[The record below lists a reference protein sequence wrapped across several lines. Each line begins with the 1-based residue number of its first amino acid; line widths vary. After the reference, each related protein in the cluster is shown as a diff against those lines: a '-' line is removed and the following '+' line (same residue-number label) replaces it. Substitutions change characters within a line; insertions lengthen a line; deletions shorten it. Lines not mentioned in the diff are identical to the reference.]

1 MGVRMSN
8 LSANEMNTA
17 LSQRLLSIFERS
29 RDRKYAAAKEA
40 KKKKPKPAE
49 ESADDAD
56 HVDSNAPPRGVL
68 GKDSYYAQNGSNYI
82 GSLDGRGV
90 YRVFDHPHLDEIR
103 DMVRET
109 AEFPGGPP
117 ENFNPGAK
125 DKEKKPALQK
135 YPYAWEAHHILPG
148 SAFYYELEDG
158 TVFTYQQLRLILQS
172 EYNLNHGHNI
182 IMLPDQAWAVPVH
195 ALLQHPGDHPNYTQQ
210 VMRQMKV
217 IAKDIQAKIDSKQ
230 AHEAL
235 LEDIFKQLQQLENRY
250 WILLVKLSR
259 AVVASVTQG
268 KEYKHALVRY
278 APKDLKAKSRYEWG
292 ALY

>member
-1 MGVRMSN
+1 MSN

-17 LSQRLLSIFERS
+17 LAQRLLAIFERS

-56 HVDSNAPPRGVL
+56 HVDGNAPPRGVL
-68 GKDSYYAQNGSNYI
+68 GKDNHYAQNGSDYI
-82 GSLDGRGV
+82 ASLDGRGV
-90 YRVFDHPHLDEIR
+90 YRVFDHSYLDEIR
-103 DMVRET
+103 DLVRET

-148 SAFYYELEDG
+148 SAFYYELKSG
-158 TVFTYQQLRLILQS
+158 PAFTYKQLRLILQS

-210 VMRQMKV
+210 VMRDMKV
-217 IAKDIQAKIDSKQ
+217 IAQRIQEKIDANSDHK
-230 AHEAL
+230 L
-235 LEDIFKQLQQLENRY
+235 LVVDIFTKLKNLEDDY
-250 WILLVKLSR
+250 WRMLVRLSR
-259 AVVASVTQG
+259 SVVAAVTQG
-268 KEYKHALVRY
+268 KEYKHSLVRY

-292 ALY
+292 SLY

>member
-1 MGVRMSN
+1 MSN

-56 HVDSNAPPRGVL
+56 HVDSNAQPRGVL
-68 GKDSYYAQNGSNYI
+68 GKDGYYAQNGSDYI
-82 GSLDGRGV
+82 ASLDGRGV
-90 YRVFDHPHLDEIR
+90 YRVFDHSYLDEIR
-103 DMVRET
+103 DLVRQT

-117 ENFNPGAK
+117 ENFNPRAK

-148 SAFYYELEDG
+148 SAFYYELKDG
-158 TVFTYQQLRLILQS
+158 PAFTYKQLRLILQS

-195 ALLQHPGDHPNYTQQ
+195 ALLQHPGDHPIYTQQ
-210 VMRQMKV
+210 VMRDMRTISQKLQKE
-217 IAKDIQAKIDSKQ
+217 IDAQKDHKMLVAKIFEHLKD
-230 AHEAL
+230 
-235 LEDIFKQLQQLENRY
+235 LEEQY
-250 WILLVKLSR
+250 WDLIVELSR
-259 AVVASVTQG
+259 AVVESVTQG
-268 KEYKHALVRY
+268 KQYVHRFVRY
-278 APKDLKAKSRYEWG
+278 APKDAKAMSRYEWG
-292 ALY
+292 SLY

>member
-1 MGVRMSN
+1 MSN

-68 GKDSYYAQNGSNYI
+68 GKDNYYAQNGSNYI
-82 GSLDGRGV
+82 ASLDGRGV

>member
-1 MGVRMSN
+1 MSN

-56 HVDSNAPPRGVL
+56 HVDSNAQPRGVL
-68 GKDSYYAQNGSNYI
+68 GKDGYYAQNGSDYI
-82 GSLDGRGV
+82 ASLDGRGV
-90 YRVFDHPHLDEIR
+90 YRVFDHSYLDEIR
-103 DMVRET
+103 DLVRQT

-117 ENFNPGAK
+117 ENFNPRAK

-148 SAFYYELEDG
+148 SAFYYELKDG
-158 TVFTYQQLRLILQS
+158 PAFTYKQLRLILQS

-195 ALLQHPGDHPNYTQQ
+195 ALLQHPGDHPIYTQQ
-210 VMRQMKV
+210 VIRDMKV
-217 IAKDIQAKIDSKQ
+217 IAKDIQEKINSNQDHK
-230 AHEAL
+230 AL
-235 LEDIFKQLQQLENRY
+235 VMDIFTQLKDLEEDY
-250 WILLVKLSR
+250 WDLLVDLSR
-259 AVVASVTQG
+259 AVVASVTAG
-268 KEYKHALVRY
+268 KEYKHDLVRY
-278 APKDLKAKSRYEWG
+278 TPKGKQAKSRYEWG
-292 ALY
+292 SLY

>member
-1 MGVRMSN
+1 MSN

-17 LSQRLLSIFERS
+17 LSQRLLAIFERS

-40 KKKKPKPAE
+40 KKNKPKPAE

-56 HVDSNAPPRGVL
+56 HVDSNAQPRGVL
-68 GKDSYYAQNGSNYI
+68 GKDNYYAQNGSNYI
-82 GSLDGRGV
+82 ASLDGRGV

-158 TVFTYQQLRLILQS
+158 PVFTYQQLRLILQS

-217 IAKDIQAKIDSKQ
+217 IAKKLQKEIDSQKD
-230 AHEAL
+230 HKSLVTEIFNRL
-235 LEDIFKQLQQLENRY
+235 KEIEEDY
-250 WILLVKLSR
+250 WDMLVGLSR
-259 AVVASVTQG
+259 AVVASVTAG
-268 KEYKHALVRY
+268 KEYKHSLVRY
-278 APKDLKAKSRYEWG
+278 APKDKNAKSRYEWG
-292 ALY
+292 SLY

>member
-1 MGVRMSN
+1 MSN

-40 KKKKPKPAE
+40 NKKKPKPAE

-56 HVDSNAPPRGVL
+56 HVDSNAQPRGVL
-68 GKDSYYAQNGSNYI
+68 GKDGYYAQNGSDYI
-82 GSLDGRGV
+82 ASLDGRGV
-90 YRVFDHPHLDEIR
+90 YRVFDHSYLDEIR
-103 DMVRET
+103 DLVRQT

-117 ENFNPGAK
+117 ENFNPRAK

-148 SAFYYELEDG
+148 SAFYYELKSG
-158 TVFTYQQLRLILQS
+158 PAFNHKQLRLILQS

-195 ALLQHPGDHPNYTQQ
+195 ALLQHPGDHPTYTQQ
-210 VMRQMKV
+210 VMEEMKA
-217 IAKDIQAKIDSKQ
+217 IAEKLQKEIDAQKDHKALVTKIFEYLKD
-230 AHEAL
+230 
-235 LEDIFKQLQQLENRY
+235 LEEQY
-250 WILLVKLSR
+250 WDMLVELSR
-259 AVVASVTQG
+259 AVVESVTQG
-268 KEYKHALVRY
+268 KQYVHEFVRY
-278 APKDLKAKSRYEWG
+278 TPKGKKAKSRYEWG
-292 ALY
+292 SLY

>member
-1 MGVRMSN
+1 MSN

-17 LSQRLLSIFERS
+17 LSQRLLAIFERS

-56 HVDSNAPPRGVL
+56 HVDSNAQPRGVL
-68 GKDSYYAQNGSNYI
+68 GKDNYYAQNGSDYI
-82 GSLDGRGV
+82 ASLDGRGV

-148 SAFYYELEDG
+148 SAFYYELKSG
-158 TVFTYQQLRLILQS
+158 PAFTYQQLRLILQS

-210 VMRQMKV
+210 VMRDMKT
-217 IAKDIQAKIDSKQ
+217 IAQRIQEKIDSNSDHK
-230 AHEAL
+230 L
-235 LEDIFKQLQQLENRY
+235 LVVDIFTKLKNLEDDY
-250 WILLVKLSR
+250 WRMLVKLSR
-259 AVVASVTQG
+259 AVVAAVTQG
-268 KEYKHALVRY
+268 KEYKHHLVRY

-292 ALY
+292 SLY

>member
-1 MGVRMSN
+1 MSN

>member
-1 MGVRMSN
+1 MSN

-17 LSQRLLSIFERS
+17 LSQRLLAIFERS

-40 KKKKPKPAE
+40 KKKKPEPAE

-68 GKDSYYAQNGSNYI
+68 GKDNHYAQNGSNYI

-90 YRVFDHPHLDEIR
+90 YRMFDHPHLDEIR

-148 SAFYYELEDG
+148 SAFYYELKSG
-158 TVFTYQQLRLILQS
+158 PAFTYQQLRLILQS

-210 VMRQMKV
+210 VMRDMRV
-217 IAKDIQAKIDSKQ
+217 IAKKIQEKIDANSDHK
-230 AHEAL
+230 L
-235 LEDIFKQLQQLENRY
+235 LVVDIFTKLKNLEDDY
-250 WILLVKLSR
+250 WKMLVKLSR
-259 AVVASVTQG
+259 AVVAAVTQG
-268 KEYKHALVRY
+268 KEYIHPLVRY

-292 ALY
+292 SLY

>member
-1 MGVRMSN
+1 MSN

-17 LSQRLLSIFERS
+17 LSQRLLAIFERS

-40 KKKKPKPAE
+40 NKKKPKPAE

-56 HVDSNAPPRGVL
+56 HVDSNAQPRGVL
-68 GKDSYYAQNGSNYI
+68 GKDNYYAQNGSNYI
-82 GSLDGRGV
+82 ASLDGRGV

-117 ENFNPGAK
+117 ENFNPRAK

-148 SAFYYELEDG
+148 SAFYYELKSG
-158 TVFTYQQLRLILQS
+158 TAFTYQQLRLILQS

-210 VMRQMKV
+210 VMQDMKV
-217 IAKDIQAKIDSKQ
+217 IAKNLQKEIDKQKDHGLLVTDIFNKLK
-230 AHEAL
+230 E
-235 LEDIFKQLQQLENRY
+235 LEDDY
-250 WILLVKLSR
+250 WDILVDLSR
-259 AVVASVTQG
+259 AVVATVTAG
-268 KEYKHALVRY
+268 KEYKHPLVRY
-278 APKDLKAKSRYEWG
+278 APKDKKAKSRYEWG
-292 ALY
+292 SLY